1 MSSEI
6 CRCRHELVELVFC
19 RGEIFGF
26 FRFEFGSPIAP
37 FSRPLFGCEDSRQFS
52 TYIIDF
58 ARIFL
63 PSS

>member
-1 MSSEI
+1 
-6 CRCRHELVELVFC
+6 LVELVFC